1 MAFRYALQAASTLL
15 SAPVTTAALLLAAGM
30 SRRFG
35 AADKL
40 LAPLGGRPLVT
51 HAADALRAT
60 GLAPLI
66 AVTASEDVA
75 VLLDGFILVRLDPG
89 PAAQSRSLAAGIAA
103 AESEG
108 ADRVL
113 VALGDMPRITADLVR
128 DVVSRCPEGGAAAAF
143 DGARPM
149 PPACF
154 DRDLFAELRAMTG
167 DRGAA
172 PILRGLPPEA
182 LVPASPDVLLDI
194 DRPED
199 LAGLASGRTDR
210 DPGCN

>member
-1 MAFRYALQAASTLL
+1 
-15 SAPVTTAALLLAAGM
+15 VTTAALLLAAGQ

-35 AADKL
+35 DADKL
-40 LAPLGGRPLVT
+40 LAPLDGKPLVT
-51 HAADALRAT
+51 HAADMLRFA

-66 AVTASEDVA
+66 AVTASDDVA
-75 VLLDGFILVRLDPG
+75 ALLEGFLTVPLGAG

-103 AESEG
+103 AEAEG

-113 VALGDMPRITADLVR
+113 VVLGDMPRVTADLVR

-143 DGARPM
+143 DGIRPM

-154 DRDLFAELRAMTG
+154 DRALFPALRDMTG

-172 PILRGLPPEA
+172 PILRALPPEA
-182 LVPASPDVLLDI
+182 LVTASSDLLIDI
-194 DRPED
+194 DTPEK
-199 LAGLASGRTDR
+199 LASLEAGRA
-210 DPGCN
+210 GC